1 MKNELIKKH
10 IIAPALVAIGAY
22 SDDRMDMVFVTGA
35 VESDYTLIKQIGGS
49 AASWFQIERDTHDD
63 LYRFIGNPKRQAIL
77 DGLIR
82 LTDGQ
87 LTFKELGVN
96 PFYAAACCAIRY
108 MYEPSPLPKAGKR
121 MAQAVYWKQFYNTP
135 QGRGTEEAFLER
147 VTAVTIRD
155 F

>member
-10 IIAPALVAIGAY
+10 IIAPALVAIGVY

-35 VESDYTLIKQIGGS
+35 AETLYQDIKQYKGS
-49 AASWFQIERDTHDD
+49 AISWFQIERKTHDD
-63 LYRFIGNPKRQAIL
+63 LYRFLGNSKKQYII

-82 LTDGQ
+82 ITDGQ
-87 LTFKELGVN
+87 LTFKELEVN

-121 MAQAVYWKQFYNTP
+121 MAQAVYWKQFYNSIK
-135 QGRGTEEAFLER
+135 GKGTEGKFLEN
-147 VTAVTIRD
+147 VTEVISRG
-155 F
+155 